1 MSWGIKLA
9 AFSPYPRNLMIAGAR
24 QITILQGSL
33 LEVEAELIVNPGK
46 SYGLMGGG
54 VAGVIRCIAGR
65 KV

>member
-9 AFSPYPRNLMIAGAR
+9 VFFLYPRNLMIAGAR

-33 LEVEAELIVNPGK
+33 LKVEAELIVNPGK
-46 SYGLMGGG
+46 SYGLMCGG